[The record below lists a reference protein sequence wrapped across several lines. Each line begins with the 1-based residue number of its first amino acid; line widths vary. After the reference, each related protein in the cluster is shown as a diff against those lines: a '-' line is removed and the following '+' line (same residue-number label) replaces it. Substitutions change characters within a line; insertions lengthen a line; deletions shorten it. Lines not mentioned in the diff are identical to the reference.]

1 MLLFGAALV
10 AGAPRAAE
18 AVTITLVSFGAS
30 NVSVGSTVSVQIS
43 ISGLGS
49 GAAPALGAWDIDVA
63 FDPTVISLSGV
74 VTFRSPS
81 ELGPGSLQD
90 SGLIP
95 IGPTESRVDAA
106 EISFE
111 DAAALEA
118 AQPDAFLLATIQ
130 FTGLTT
136 GTAMFSFAQLL
147 LSDAQGAPLPA
158 DSVVEAPEPTGFAL
172 AGLGVAALLLR
183 ARRRA

>member
-74 VTFRSPS
+74 TFRSPS

-136 GTAMFSFAQLL
+136 GMATFSFAQLL

-172 AGLGVAALLLR
+172 AGLGAAALLLR
-183 ARRRA
+183 ARRRAA